1 MGQIGPRL
9 NGDTVFFD
17 KVKAAII
24 AAIVLAVG
32 AALTSIA
39 GADWPGI
46 IESAPGPEYLKALVL
61 IAITNGLPL
70 FIAWWKRET
79 TGYGIGVP
87 RPDGQ

>member
-1 MGQIGPRL
+1 M
-9 NGDTVFFD
+9 FFD

-24 AAIVLAVG
+24 TALALAVG

-46 IESAPGPEYLKALVL
+46 IESAPGPEYLKALAL
-61 IAITNGLPL
+61 IAVTNGLPL

-79 TGYGIGVP
+79 TGYGVGVP
-87 RPDGQ
+87 RPGAE